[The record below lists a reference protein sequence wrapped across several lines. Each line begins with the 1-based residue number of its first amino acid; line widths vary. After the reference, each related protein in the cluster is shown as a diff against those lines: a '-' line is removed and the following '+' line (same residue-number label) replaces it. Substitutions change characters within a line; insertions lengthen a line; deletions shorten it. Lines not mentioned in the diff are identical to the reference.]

1 MKTILVTI
9 LLIVAASSNIV
20 AKKVKKQSIQS
31 QSTTF
36 ICSPF
41 WHSIRSNVTGEEIG
55 RWRKCSWG
63 RETQVY
69 K

>member
-1 MKTILVTI
+1 MKTTLITI
-9 LLIVAASSNIV
+9 LLIIAASSNIV
-20 AKKVKKQSIQS
+20 AKKVKKQSTQTQS
-31 QSTTF
+31 SVF

-41 WHSIRSNVTGEEIG
+41 WHSIRSNGTGEEIG